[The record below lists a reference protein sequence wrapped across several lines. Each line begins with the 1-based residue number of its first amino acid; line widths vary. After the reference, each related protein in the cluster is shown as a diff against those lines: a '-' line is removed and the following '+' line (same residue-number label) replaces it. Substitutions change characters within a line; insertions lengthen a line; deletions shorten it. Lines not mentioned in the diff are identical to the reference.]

1 MCADMSERGD
11 PVQTQGRL
19 KQSGIMKDTTNFLLA
34 GVGGQGTILASDV
47 LVHVGLKAGYQT
59 KQAEVHGMSQ
69 RGGSVTSYVR
79 WGRVVYSPLVGAGEV
94 DILLAFE
101 KAEALRNLRQLR
113 PGGLVLI
120 NLEAIEPITVTS
132 SGQAYPTD
140 EHLFNTVEKVTQD
153 VNCVAG
159 AGIAEGLGN
168 ARVANVVLLG
178 ALSWLMEK
186 NALSEKVLSQ
196 DVWLC
201 VIAERVP
208 EKYLELNHQAFQAG
222 RDAVS
227 RDGRIHLA

>member
-1 MCADMSERGD
+1 MN
-11 PVQTQGRL
+11 
-19 KQSGIMKDTTNFLLA
+19 DTTNFLLA

-47 LVHVGLKAGYQT
+47 LVHVGLKTGYQA

-101 KAEALRNLRQLR
+101 KAEALRSLRQLR
-113 PGGLVLI
+113 PGGLALI
-120 NLEAIEPITVTS
+120 NLEAIEPITVIS
-132 SGQAYPTD
+132 SGQVYPTD
-140 EHLFNTVEKVTQD
+140 EHLRNTVVKVTQD
-153 VNCVAG
+153 VYYVAG

-178 ALSWLMEK
+178 ALYALMEK
-186 NALSEKVLSQ
+186 KGLSGKVLSQ
-196 DVWLC
+196 EVWLS

-222 RDAVS
+222 RDAVTADVRMS
-227 RDGRIHLA
+227 LA